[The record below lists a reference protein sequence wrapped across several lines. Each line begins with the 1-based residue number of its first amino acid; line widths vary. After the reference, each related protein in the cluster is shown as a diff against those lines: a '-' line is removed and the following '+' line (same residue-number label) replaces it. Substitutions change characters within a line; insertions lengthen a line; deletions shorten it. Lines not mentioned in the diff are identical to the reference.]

1 MARFDVPTDLLTDPR
16 VLIGLSDGGAHVD
29 MLCDAGYTTE
39 FLGSAVRDQ
48 QLLTLEHAV
57 KRLTSEPADFFGIHD
72 RGRLAVGKAADI
84 TALDFTTVGSS
95 AEHPQSCMDL
105 PGGGRRLIVPANG
118 VEYTVVNGEVLYEH
132 QKHTGA
138 FPGRVLRSGRTAN

>member
-1 MARFDVPTDLLTDPR
+1 
-16 VLIGLSDGGAHVD
+16 
-29 MLCDAGYTTE
+29 
-39 FLGSAVRDQ
+39 
-48 QLLTLEHAV
+48 LLTLEHAV

-95 AEHPQSCMDL
+95 AERPQSRMDL

-132 QKHTGA
+132 QKHTGV
-138 FPGRVLRSGRTAN
+138 FPGRVLRSGRAAN